1 MKLEDIATVKVGVNI
16 TRLKEEE
23 YRSLDTYS
31 FDDLIE
37 DLNGLFLDSKVRIES
52 EKEIN
57 ESNHL
62 SQMGELI
69 FSFVSSKASIVSET
83 NAGKLINQN
92 FAKLIIDHEELDHRY
107 LCYILNESHEIKKQM
122 AISMQGSTVRKLT
135 PITLK
140 ELEIKLP
147 SIEKQRIIG
156 KAYLSIK
163 KRHALAKKQAEL
175 EEKLYLEILKKL
187 DQS

>member
-1 MKLEDIATVKVGVNI
+1 MKLEDIVAVKVGVNI
-16 TRLKEEE
+16 SRLKEEE
-23 YRSLDTYS
+23 YQSLDAYS
-31 FDDLIE
+31 YDDLTE

-52 EKEIN
+52 DNAIN
-57 ESNHL
+57 KTNHL
-62 SQMGELI
+62 SQPGELI
-69 FSFVSSKASIVSET
+69 FSFVSSKAGIVSGK
-83 NAGKLINQN
+83 NKGKLINQN
-92 FAKLIIDHEELDHRY
+92 FAKLIIEHEQLDHCY
-107 LCYILNESHEIKKQM
+107 LCYILNESHEIKRQM

-140 ELEIKLP
+140 ELELNLP
-147 SIEKQRIIG
+147 SIELQQTIG

-163 KRHALAKKQAEL
+163 KRHALAKKQAEV

>member
-1 MKLEDIATVKVGVNI
+1 MKLEDIVSVKVGINVS
-16 TRLKEEE
+16 RLKEQDHVLEI
-23 YRSLDTYS
+23 YS
-31 FDDLIE
+31 YDDLID
-37 DLNGLFLDSKVRIES
+37 DLNGFYLDWNVTTVRNKYES
-52 EKEIN
+52 N
-57 ESNHL
+57 EGNHL
-62 SQMGELI
+62 SQPGELI
-69 FSFVSSKASIVSET
+69 FSFVSSKAGIVS
-83 NAGKLINQN
+83 GKNKGKIINQN
-92 FAKLIIDHEELDHRY
+92 FAKLIIEHEHLDHRY